1 MSGVTG
7 VLTSPVLVVVL
18 PFNCAHRCSEW
29 MRFREDIMI
38 NTSQMESIMRKLPQ
52 SLKEHVSLII
62 YQVDEGV

>member
-1 MSGVTG
+1 
-7 VLTSPVLVVVL
+7 
-18 PFNCAHRCSEW
+18 

-62 YQVDEGV
+62 YQVGAGVLYVPPRPGKLGKPCRHCTQG